1 MKLRSISLAFV
12 FLLCAYLAVAQTME
26 SGYAVYYA
34 DYLEGRQ
41 TASGEL
47 FSNSKLT
54 CAHRTLPF
62 GTLLKVTRSDN
73 QRSVLVRVN
82 DRGPHKE
89 GLLIDLSKAAAF
101 ELDFLSAGKAFVQ
114 IEVMGEASV
123 NPLPQNARRSNSDLT
138 AKGIEPAVLTPQLQK
153 GNSGFFIQFASYT
166 DLHNA
171 ERQLQALQ
179 QKGLLELSLHQETN
193 TQGAP
198 LYKILT
204 GPFKLRSEAQTFLQ
218 GVKAQYYLDGYVF
231 HKP

>member
-1 MKLRSISLAFV
+1 MNLQSAFLTFV
-12 FLLCAYLAVAQTME
+12 FSLFAYLAVAQTME
-26 SGYAVYYA
+26 RGYAVYYA

-41 TASGEL
+41 TANGEL

-62 GTLLKVTRSDN
+62 GTLLKVTRTDN

-89 GLLIDLSKAAAF
+89 GLLIDLSKAAAL
-101 ELDFLSAGKAFVQ
+101 ELDFLNAGKAFVQ

-123 NPLPQNARRSNSDLT
+123 NPLPSNARSSNSELS
-138 AKGIEPAVLTPQLQK
+138 AKGIEPAVVTPSLQK
-153 GNSGFFIQFASYT
+153 GSSGFFIQFASYT

-179 QKGLLELSLHQETN
+179 QKGLPELSLHQESN
-193 TQGAP
+193 AQGAP

-204 GPFKLRSEAQTFLQ
+204 GPFKLRTEAETFLQ
-218 GVKAQYYLDGYVF
+218 GVKTQYFLDGFVF